1 MKTATATLGKLAA
14 VVALG
19 ALSLAPAQAQSS
31 RIAWLSAERIYN
43 ESRLAKSADQKLR
56 EEFASREK
64 ALQELAG
71 RSKAAAE
78 KWEKEG
84 ASKAEPERSRIQRE
98 AYEAD
103 LNFQRR
109 QREFRE
115 DLAQR
120 TNEERAAIAEKATKI
135 IKQLA
140 STEGYDIVLQD
151 AVWASPR
158 IDITN
163 KVLEALD
170 KEK

>member
-1 MKTATATLGKLAA
+1 MKTATATLSKIVAVLALGILAA
-14 VVALG
+14 
-19 ALSLAPAQAQSS
+19 APAQAQSS

-43 ESRLAKSADQKLR
+43 ESKLAKQADQKLR
-56 EEFASREK
+56 EEFSAREK
-64 ALQELAG
+64 ALQELSV
-71 RSKAAAE
+71 RSKATAE

-84 ASKAEPERSRIQRE
+84 VHKPEPERSRLQRE

-120 TNEERAAIAEKATKI
+120 TNEERAAIADKATKI

-140 STEGYDIVLQD
+140 TSEGYDIVLQD

-170 KEK
+170 K

>member
-1 MKTATATLGKLAA
+1 MAA
-14 VVALG
+14 VLALG
-19 ALSLAPAQAQSS
+19 ILATAPAQAQSS

-43 ESRLAKSADQKLR
+43 ESKLAKLADQKLR
-56 EEFASREK
+56 EEFSGREK
-64 ALQELAG
+64 ALQELAA

-84 ASKAEPERSRIQRE
+84 AAKAEPERSKLQRE

-115 DLAQR
+115 DLNQR
-120 TNEERAAIAEKATKI
+120 TNEERAAIADKATKI

-140 STEGYDIVLQD
+140 TTEGYDIVLQD

-158 IDITN
+158 IDITS

-170 KEK
+170 K